1 MTDDLRRLPG
11 LATPALLL
19 AALAGPPA
27 FVVVA
32 DRLVGA
38 APSLGVQVVSQLI
51 YCAMAG
57 AVVWGVV
64 RFERLPLRSI
74 GVRRPDWTTVLS
86 AALIVVAGLCLQAL
100 VVAPLAKSA
109 DAERLDAALRRLASL
124 PPWFRVF
131 VGITGGAVEE
141 TLYRG
146 YAIERLA
153 AVTGRWW
160 LAGAIAAVAFTLA
173 HVPAWGARYALTAD
187 LFAGVLLTL
196 LYLWRR
202 DLVANILAH
211 GTTLVVAMLA
221 LSVRAH

>member
-1 MTDDLRRLPG
+1 MAAAPRTMTDDLRRLPG

-86 AALIVVAGLCLQAL
+86 AALIVVAGGW
-100 VVAPLAKSA
+100 VRGVGVAPL
-109 DAERLDAALRRLASL
+109 
-124 PPWFRVF
+124 
-131 VGITGGAVEE
+131 
-141 TLYRG
+141 
-146 YAIERLA
+146 
-153 AVTGRWW
+153 
-160 LAGAIAAVAFTLA
+160 
-173 HVPAWGARYALTAD
+173 
-187 LFAGVLLTL
+187 
-196 LYLWRR
+196 
-202 DLVANILAH
+202 
-211 GTTLVVAMLA
+211 
-221 LSVRAH
+221 